1 VDLDLVHIVVMA
13 GERWSQPQFVPHK
26 RWWGSAEI
34 CTSTRCLEL
43 CSITLFFSFS
53 FILFNNLGFGLR
65 ELVGS
70 CM

>member
-1 VDLDLVHIVVMA
+1 MDLDLVHIVVMA

-43 CSITLFFSFS
+43 CSIAHFPVFFF
-53 FILFNNLGFGLR
+53 FK
-65 ELVGS
+65 
-70 CM
+70 

>member
-1 VDLDLVHIVVMA
+1 VHIVVMA

-43 CSITLFFSFS
+43 CSIAHFPVFFFFPFANYLGLFLSRPFVD
-53 FILFNNLGFGLR
+53 GKKTT
-65 ELVGS
+65 
-70 CM
+70 

>member
-1 VDLDLVHIVVMA
+1 
-13 GERWSQPQFVPHK
+13 
-26 RWWGSAEI
+26 
-34 CTSTRCLEL
+34 L